1 MASPND
7 LYGRKAERAR
17 GAKASAAEDAKV
29 VSADRRHKAARWTA
43 VLGAVVVL
51 CTAWA
56 LMVPAI
62 SITGDRATNE
72 AGFFAASSS
81 DLAPAEGDA
90 DGGAVG
96 DNAAEAEA
104 APDADNGADAGT
116 DAYAAAQVM
125 QDGTLTFEQ
134 QIATSAGSGLTVRAE
149 AAEGVLAE
157 EATLDELIASFSTKR
172 AFSRIARVNVILLRI
187 AMYELRHRPE
197 TPVNVVI
204 SEAVALS
211 QIYATQED
219 TAFINGVLATYIKT
233 LPPRG
238 TDPTEEA

>member
-1 MASPND
+1 MTKRMTKREIRETAFILLFEKSFRDDSIDSLYDVAEEIGELTIND
-7 LYGRKAERAR
+7 K
-17 GAKASAAEDAKV
+17 
-29 VSADRRHKAARWTA
+29 
-43 VLGAVVVL
+43 
-51 CTAWA
+51 
-56 LMVPAI
+56 
-62 SITGDRATNE
+62 
-72 AGFFAASSS
+72 
-81 DLAPAEGDA
+81 
-90 DGGAVG
+90 
-96 DNAAEAEA
+96 
-104 APDADNGADAGT
+104 
-116 DAYAAAQVM
+116 
-125 QDGTLTFEQ
+125 
-134 QIATSAGSGLTVRAE
+134 VRALT
-149 AAEGVLAE
+149 EGVLAE